1 LQGGGE
7 ALTFCD
13 IRFKA
18 PNDSPMQTT
27 LEPSKNV
34 IEASQYV
41 ISAVHPQEAVRTTDR
56 RRLGSNPPVALL
68 VRLEALRLESQ
79 NRQAE
84 SMMAP

>member
-18 PNDSPMQTT
+18 PNHSPTQPK
-27 LEPSKNV
+27 LEPSKAV
-34 IEASQYV
+34 IEESQYV
-41 ISAVHPQEAVRTTDR
+41 KSAVHPQEAARTTDR
-56 RRLGSNPPVALL
+56 RRLGSNPPVALP
-68 VRLEALRLESQ
+68 VELEALRLGSHWL
-79 NRQAE
+79 QAK